1 MASDNLKNS
10 RTFQNEMFEWATDL
24 FPLNRSLTGEGVR
37 ETLIY
42 LQSKIPKLKVK
53 KVKSNTKVFD
63 WTIPKEWQIT
73 DAYIEDSTGSKL
85 VDWKK
90 NNLHV
95 VGYSIPVHTILSFSE
110 LEKHLFT
117 LPNQPNAIPYV
128 TSYYEP
134 NWGFCIAEN
143 DKRLFRH
150 PPFKVVI
157 NSKLFDGYMNY
168 GELIILGRS
177 PKTVLLSANICHPSL
192 ANNEVSGPVVLTA
205 LCKWLQNIGKTYYS
219 YRIIFIP
226 ETIGSIYY
234 ISKHLKQLQKNI
246 VAGWVLTCVGDDGN
260 FSYIPTRLGNTLTDK
275 ISQLILK
282 DLTNGYIEYSWLDR
296 GSDERQFN
304 SPGVDLPVASITRSK
319 YGEYDEYHTSLD
331 NLDFISGEGLWGSFE
346 LYKLCILALEKN
358 LIYSPS
364 VLCEP
369 KLDKYDLYS
378 KVSIKGSG
386 INSRKILNILSY
398 IDGKTDLVEVSTRTQ
413 IKFDEVVEIA
423 SILESHGVIFKENF

>member
-1 MASDNLKNS
+1 MASDNLTNS
-10 RTFQNEMFEWATDL
+10 RTFQNEMFDWATDL

-37 ETLIY
+37 ETLFY

-63 WTIPKEWQIT
+63 WIIPKEWQIN

-85 VDWKK
+85 VDWKE

-95 VGYSIPVHTILSFSE
+95 VGYSIPVNTTLSFDE

-117 LPNQPNAIPYV
+117 LPSQPNAIPYV
-128 TSYYEP
+128 TSYYQP
-134 NWGFCIAEN
+134 NWGFCIADN
-143 DKRLFRH
+143 DKRLFRN

-157 NSKLFDGYMNY
+157 DSKLFDGYMNY
-168 GELIILGRS
+168 GELIIPGRS
-177 PKTVLLSANICHPSL
+177 PKTVLLSTNICHPSL

-234 ISKHLKQLQKNI
+234 ISKHLKLLQKNI
-246 VAGWVLTCVGDDGN
+246 VAGWVITCVGDDGN

-331 NLDFISGEGLWGSFE
+331 NLDFISSGGLWGSFE

-386 INSRKILNILSY
+386 INSRKILNILSH
-398 IDGKTDLVEVSTRTQ
+398 IDGKTDLVEISTRTK
-413 IKFDEVVEIA
+413 IKFDEVVAMA
-423 SILESHGVIFKENF
+423 SILESHGVIFKEDL